1 MGMEK
6 FEPRIES
13 QDLSQEVLKQAS
25 FYYQEGKIS
34 NGIDLEK
41 AELLIQEIDQ
51 TLESE
56 KYFKE
61 DVSLDKILE
70 AIDSLEQE
78 EVMVNFIREKIE
90 DIKEASHRYKDIIER
105 TERSSKTDK
114 FRMNPLDYQKKQ
126 EDYDQDRRNCH
137 ENIINSLCIIKRNL
151 LKILPQ
157 EIVSELFFPFSEE
170 EMRDEKRDDIGDWA
184 RINATREELKN
195 YREKLALTLEE

>member
-13 QDLSQEVLKQAS
+13 QDLSQEIMSQAS
-25 FYYQEGKIS
+25 LYYQEGKIS
-34 NGIDLEK
+34 NGIDSEK
-41 AELLIQEIDQ
+41 ARLLIREIDQ

-56 KYFKE
+56 KYFK
-61 DVSLDKILE
+61 DDISLEKILE
-70 AIDSLEQE
+70 VIDSLEKE
-78 EVMVNFIREKIE
+78 ETIINFIREKIE
-90 DIKEASHRYKDIIER
+90 DIKESSHRYKNIVER
-105 TERSSKTDK
+105 TERSSKIDK
-114 FRMNPLDYQKKQ
+114 FRMDPLEYQKKQ
-126 EDYDQDRRNCH
+126 KNYDQDRRNCH
-137 ENIINSLCIIKRNL
+137 DDIISSFCILKRSL

-157 EIVSELFFPFSEE
+157 EAVSELVFPFSEE